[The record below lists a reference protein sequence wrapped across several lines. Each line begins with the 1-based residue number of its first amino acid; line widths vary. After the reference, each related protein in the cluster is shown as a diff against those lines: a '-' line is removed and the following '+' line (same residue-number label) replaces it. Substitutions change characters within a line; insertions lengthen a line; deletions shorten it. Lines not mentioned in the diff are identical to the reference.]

1 MKNSF
6 LVWHRA
12 AQSMMDFPIATLLTP
27 ELQFAG
33 FRTLRS
39 EDKIR
44 EQISP
49 DDMFTVRSYRVVN
62 DDVKLGENLINI
74 F

>member
-1 MKNSF
+1 
-6 LVWHRA
+6 
-12 AQSMMDFPIATLLTP
+12 MMDFPIATLLTP

-39 EDKIR
+39 ADQTR
-44 EQISP
+44 EQISPP

-62 DDVKLGENLINI
+62 DEVKLGENLINNI
-74 F
+74 FESFNM